1 MDFSQNITLLISLP
15 IFLMAVVIHECSHGW
30 VAYKC
35 GDPTAK
41 MMGRLTLNPLA
52 HIDPL
57 GTILFPLLLIVI
69 HSPFVFGWAKP
80 VPVNFSNLRHYKR
93 DMVIVGIAGPASNI
107 LIAIIGTI
115 VIRLMSIPAWT
126 VGGLVLEFIVI
137 INLLL
142 AVFNLVPVPP
152 LDGSRVVS
160 GLLPKEYAA
169 YYNKLEPFGI
179 FILIGLLALGLIDKI
194 ILPIVSFLS
203 SLLLGGGI
211 I

>member
-1 MDFSQNITLLISLP
+1 
-15 IFLMAVVIHECSHGW
+15 MAVVIHECAHGW
-30 VAYKC
+30 VAYRC

-41 MMGRLTLNPLA
+41 MLGRLTLNPLA

-115 VIRLMSIPAWT
+115 IIRLMSIPAWT
-126 VGGLVLEFIVI
+126 VGGLVLEFIVV

-179 FILIGLLALGLIDKI
+179 FILIGLLALGLINNV

-203 SLLLGGGI
+203 SLLLGVMI
-211 I
+211 

>member
-1 MDFSQNITLLISLP
+1 ML
-15 IFLMAVVIHECSHGW
+15 
-30 VAYKC
+30 
-35 GDPTAK
+35 
-41 MMGRLTLNPLA
+41 GRLTLNPLA

-115 VIRLMSIPAWT
+115 IIRLMSIPAWT
-126 VGGLVLEFIVI
+126 VGGLVLEFIVV

-179 FILIGLLALGLIDKI
+179 FILIGLLALGLINNV

-203 SLLLGGGI
+203 SLLLGVMI
-211 I
+211 

>member
-1 MDFSQNITLLISLP
+1 
-15 IFLMAVVIHECSHGW
+15 FLMAVVVHECAHGW
-30 VAYKC
+30 VAYRC

-41 MMGRLTLNPLA
+41 MSGRLTLNPFA
-52 HIDPL
+52 HIDPM
-57 GTILFPLLLIVI
+57 GTILFPLLLIVL
-69 HSPFVFGWAKP
+69 HSPFVFGWARP
-80 VPVNFSNLRHYKR
+80 VPVNFFNLRHHKR

>member
-1 MDFSQNITLLISLP
+1 
-15 IFLMAVVIHECSHGW
+15 
-30 VAYKC
+30 
-35 GDPTAK
+35 
-41 MMGRLTLNPLA
+41 
-52 HIDPL
+52 
-57 GTILFPLLLIVI
+57 
-69 HSPFVFGWAKP
+69 
-80 VPVNFSNLRHYKR
+80 
-93 DMVIVGIAGPASNI
+93 MVIVGIAGPASNI

-115 VIRLMSIPAWT
+115 IIRVMSIPAYT
-126 VGGLVLEFIVI
+126 VGGLVLEFIVV

-160 GLLPKEYAA
+160 GLLPREYAE

-179 FILIGLLALGLIDKI
+179 FILIGLLALGLINKV

>member
-1 MDFSQNITLLISLP
+1 MDFSQNVSFLISLP
-15 IFLMAVVIHECSHGW
+15 IFLMAVVIHECAHGW
-30 VAYKC
+30 VAYRC

-41 MMGRLTLNPLA
+41 MLGRLTLNPFA

-57 GTILFPLLLIVI
+57 GTILFPLLLIVL
-69 HSPFVFGWAKP
+69 HSPFVFGWARP

-93 DMVIVGIAGPASNI
+93 DMVIVGMAGPVSNI
-107 LIAIIGTI
+107 LIAIIGAI
-115 VIRLMSIPAWT
+115 IIRLMSIPAYT
-126 VGGLVLEFIVI
+126 VGGLVLEFIVV

-160 GLLPKEYAA
+160 GLLPREYAE

-179 FILIGLLALGLIDKI
+179 FILIGLLALGLIDKV

-203 SLLLGGGI
+203 SLLLGVMI
-211 I
+211 

>member
-1 MDFSQNITLLISLP
+1 MDFSQNVSFLILLP
-15 IFLMAVVIHECSHGW
+15 IILMAVVIHECAHGW
-30 VAYKC
+30 VAYRC

-41 MMGRLTLNPLA
+41 MLGRLTLNPLA

-57 GTILFPLLLIVI
+57 GTILFPLLLIVLR
-69 HSPFVFGWAKP
+69 SPFVFGWAKP

-93 DMVIVGIAGPASNI
+93 DMVIVGLAGPVSNI

-115 VIRLMSIPAWT
+115 IIRFMSIPAYT
-126 VGGLVLEFIVI
+126 VGGLVLEFIVV

-179 FILIGLLALGLIDKI
+179 FILIGLLALGLINNV

-203 SLLLGGGI
+203 SLLLGVMI
-211 I
+211 